1 MSISSSNIFDNYDR
15 NKKKGSGHNIAAIL
29 CCVMIIIFVITSVW
43 INRLHREEESVL
55 PEFIAAL
62 DAGDYDRALQ
72 LYRGVHDTVV
82 AADPSEVDSVAD
94 ETKTLSQMEDE
105 VNRRLVTIETMIRN
119 DRYAPSTADSEFMN
133 ELGELTSS
141 QISGWLHDLCVEF
154 LLGTIEKPDIIF
166 IFNQMTEV
174 GSISASATPLL
185 QEIETIEM
193 ARGDVQYAEAA
204 FSEADYVLAVQTY
217 QNVTSRYTG
226 FVLDYS
232 TNRITEIKDIMYE
245 PMLSEGEQM
254 LSTMKYYSAEDLFAD
269 MAVIFPD
276 DQRISSDLL
285 EATSHTTAT
294 TVYHGT
300 VEVLSVR
307 TLIANPLASGADSSL
322 FLTTT
327 EFRRMLEELYANDY
341 VVVDAETL
349 ADLSNDTFITE
360 MNLVVPEGKKPVILV
375 LDTFDYSAYNY
386 SVGCCSRLVLND
398 RNQVCGE
405 YLNSE
410 GQMVISRE
418 AEAIGILEA
427 FIEEY
432 PDFAFDGAKGVI
444 SVCGYESCFG
454 YVISEDEIDDR
465 NSAYS
470 AVGYP
475 SAHYSTNDIE
485 ANRATVMSIMNTL
498 RSNGWKFATSTYG
511 NINAYASDMATIQ
524 ADTEKWMEQIG
535 SLMGDVHMIV
545 YPGGN
550 YIYGTDERAEYLKAL
565 GFRIFF
571 GIGSNPYYIY
581 GSNYLYYDR
590 TVINDEVL
598 RYSDVSRL
606 FDASVILD
614 EEITDPQGEQEPI

>member
-1 MSISSSNIFDNYDR
+1 MSISNEYIFDSFER
-15 NKKKGSGHNIAAIL
+15 NDKKGSGHKFAAIL
-29 CCVMIIIFVITSVW
+29 CFVLLIGLIFSAVVINKV
-43 INRLHREEESVL
+43 NEEKKSVL
-55 PEFIAAL
+55 GEFIAAL
-62 DAGDYDRALQ
+62 DAGDYGEALQ

-82 AADPSEVDSVAD
+82 AADPNDQDSVAE
-94 ETKTLSQMEDE
+94 ETATLSQMEAE
-105 VNRRLVTIETMIRN
+105 VNRRLLIIENMIRN
-119 DRYAPSTADSEFMN
+119 ERYAPSQEDSRFMN

-174 GSISASATPLL
+174 GNISASATPLL
-185 QEIETIEM
+185 QEIEDIEM

-204 FSEADYVLAVQTY
+204 FADGEYVLAVQTY
-217 QNVTSRYTG
+217 QDVMERYTG
-226 FVLDYS
+226 FVNEYS
-232 TNRITEIKDIMYE
+232 NERVLEIKDFMYE

-254 LSTMKYYSAEDLFAD
+254 LSTMKYYSAEELFAD

-276 DQRISSDLL
+276 DARINADLL
-285 EATSHTTAT
+285 EATAHTTAT
-294 TVYHGT
+294 VTYRGT

-307 TLIANPLASGADSSL
+307 TLIANPLASAADSSL
-322 FLTTT
+322 FLTGT
-327 EFRRMLEELYANDY
+327 EFRRMLEQLYANDY
-341 VVVDAETL
+341 VLVDAETL
-349 ADLSNDTFITE
+349 ADLSNETFITE

-386 SVGCCSRLVLND
+386 PNGCCSRLVLND

-405 YLNSE
+405 YLNSD
-410 GQMVISRE
+410 GQMTISRD

-427 FIEEY
+427 FVEEN
-432 PDFAFDGAKGVI
+432 PDFSFDGAKGVI
-444 SVCGYESCFG
+444 SICGYESVFG
-454 YVISEDEIDDR
+454 YVISEDEVDDR
-465 NSAYS
+465 NSAFS

-475 SAHYSTNDIE
+475 SAHFSSNDIE
-485 ANRATVMSIMNTL
+485 ANRATVMSIVNTL
-498 RSNGWKFATSTYG
+498 RNNGWKFASSTYG

-524 ADTEKWMEQIG
+524 ADFEKWNTQVGTLLGET
-535 SLMGDVHMIV
+535 HMIV

-550 YIYGTDERAEYLKAL
+550 YIYGTDERAEYLKAM

-590 TVINDEVL
+590 TVINDSVL
-598 RYSDVSRL
+598 RNSDLSRL
-606 FDASVILD
+606 FDASLILD
-614 EEITDPQGEQEPI
+614 DDSGNQREEQEPI

>member
-1 MSISSSNIFDNYDR
+1 MSISSASIFDDFDR
-15 NKKKGSGHNIAAIL
+15 NKKKGSGHNIAAIF
-29 CCVMIIIFVITSVW
+29 CCVLIVVLVVTSVW
-43 INRLHREEESVL
+43 INKLHEQKQSVL
-55 PEFIAAL
+55 PEFVAAL

-72 LYRGVHDTVV
+72 LYREVHDTVV
-82 AADPSEVDSVAD
+82 AADPSEADSVAN
-94 ETKTLSQMEDE
+94 ETQTLSQMEAE
-105 VNRRLVTIETMIRN
+105 VNRRLESIESLIRN
-119 DRYAPSTADSEFMN
+119 ERYAPSTADSEFMN

-166 IFNQMTEV
+166 IFNQMSEV
-174 GSISASATPLL
+174 GNISASATPLL

-193 ARGDVQYAEAA
+193 ARGDVQYAENS
-204 FSEADYVLAVQTY
+204 FGLEDYVLAVQTY
-217 QNVTSRYTG
+217 QTVLERYTG
-226 FVLDYS
+226 FVYDYS
-232 TNRITEIKDIMYE
+232 NNRVSEIKDIMYE

-254 LSTMKYYSAEDLFAD
+254 LSTMKYYSAENLFAD

-276 DQRISSDLL
+276 DSRINADLL

-307 TLIANPLASGADSSL
+307 TLIANTSARGSDSSL

-327 EFRRMLEELYANDY
+327 EFRRMLEQLYLNDY
-341 VVVDAETL
+341 VIVDAETL
-349 ADLSNDTFITE
+349 ADLSNETFLVET
-360 MNLVVPEGKKPVILV
+360 NLIVPEGKKPVILV

-386 SVGCCSRLVLND
+386 PVGCCSRLVLND

-410 GQMVISRE
+410 GQMVISRD

-427 FIEEY
+427 FIEEN

-444 SVCGYESCFG
+444 SICGYESCFG
-454 YVISEDEIDDR
+454 YVISDDEIDDR
-465 NSAYS
+465 NSAFS

-475 SAHYSTNDIE
+475 SAHFSSNDIE

-498 RSNGWKFATSTYG
+498 KNNGWKFATSTYG
-511 NINAYASDMATIQ
+511 NINAYASDMETIQ
-524 ADTEKWMEQIG
+524 ADTQKWIEQIE
-535 SLMGDVHMIV
+535 SLTGEVHIIV

-550 YIYGTDERAEYLKAL
+550 YIYGTDDRAEYLKAL
-565 GFRIFF
+565 GFRIFM

-590 TVINDEVL
+590 MVINDYVL
-598 RYSDVSRL
+598 RNGDVSRL
-606 FDASVILD
+606 FDASLVID
-614 EEITDPQGEQEPI
+614 EDSSGQTEEQEPI

>member
-15 NKKKGSGHNIAAIL
+15 NKRKGSGHIVAAIL
-29 CCVMIIIFVITSVW
+29 CFVLIIVLLVTSFW
-43 INRLHREEESVL
+43 IDKIHQKEESIL

-62 DAGDYDRALQ
+62 DAGDYDKALQ
-72 LYRGVHDTVV
+72 MYRSVHDKVV
-82 AADPSEVDSVAD
+82 AADPSEMNSIAE
-94 ETKTLSQMEDE
+94 ETRTLSEMEGE
-105 VNRRLVTIETMIRN
+105 VNRRLETIESMIRN
-119 DRYAPSTADSEFMN
+119 ERYAPSVADSAFMN

-141 QISGWLHDLCVEF
+141 QISGWLNDLCVEF

-193 ARGDVQYAEAA
+193 ARGDVQSAESSYN
-204 FSEADYVLAVQTY
+204 SENYVLAVQTY
-217 QNVTSRYTG
+217 QEVVSRYNG
-226 FVLDYS
+226 FVLDYA
-232 TNRITEIKDIMYE
+232 TNRITEIKDEMYE

-254 LSTMKYYSAEDLFAD
+254 LSSMKYYSAEELFGD

-276 DQRISSDLL
+276 DARINADLL

-300 VEVLSVR
+300 VEVLSIR
-307 TLIANPLASGADSSL
+307 TLIANPLANGANSSL

-349 ADLSNDTFITE
+349 ADLSNETFITE
-360 MNLVVPEGKKPVILV
+360 MNLVVPEGKKPVVLV
-375 LDTFDYSAYNY
+375 FDTFDYSAYNY
-386 SVGCCSRLVLND
+386 PVGCCSRLVLND

-405 YLNSE
+405 YLNSD
-410 GQMVISRE
+410 GQMTISRD
-418 AEAIGILEA
+418 AEAIGILEG
-427 FIEEY
+427 FIEEH

-444 SVCGYESCFG
+444 SICGYESCFG

-465 NSAYS
+465 NTAFA

-475 SAHYSTNDIE
+475 SAHYSSNDIE
-485 ANRATVMSIMNTL
+485 ANRATVISIMNTL
-498 RSNGWKFATSTYG
+498 KSNGWKFATSTYG
-511 NINAYASDMATIQ
+511 NINAYASDMETIQ
-524 ADTEKWMEQIG
+524 SDTTKWMEQIG
-535 SLMGDVHMIV
+535 SLTGDVHMIV

-550 YIYGTDERAEYLKAL
+550 YIYGTDDRAEYLKNL
-565 GFRIFF
+565 GIRIFF

-590 TVINDEVL
+590 TVINDNVL
-598 RYSDVSRL
+598 RNSDVSRL
-606 FDASVILD
+606 FNASLVLD
-614 EEITDPQGEQEPI
+614 DDLSGEVEEQEPI